1 MGAVATAIKW
11 TVGSVVVLGV
21 VGGVG
26 AMLLA
31 PKIKAQ
37 LDLAKGG
44 GVGVEVR
51 TDPVT
56 TGQLVRTVSAP
67 GFLEPVTKVS
77 LSARIS
83 AQITELPFEE
93 GDPVNKGDVV
103 VRLDNADLLAQ
114 LMSSEASL
122 LAEQAR
128 LDGARASYI
137 SAVSEW
143 ERRQQLYA
151 SNDVAKSMLEQ
162 AEAEKLRME
171 SNLRAAEAG
180 IEMAKAGIQRIRED
194 LRYAE
199 IVTPITGVVTQLN
212 AEAGEIVIT
221 GTMNNA
227 GTVIMEIA
235 DLSEMIVKVECD
247 ETDVADVRVGQ
258 KARIFLTAYPDE
270 DFTGTVRHIALKSTR
285 ARNGSDVFLVEV
297 LVDTEGRTLYS
308 GLNAS
313 VDIEVETLQEVM
325 LAPSQAVLDKRIDEL
340 PEEITKDNPAV
351 DNQKTF
357 ARIVY
362 EIRDG
367 KAHAVPVR
375 IGPSDLR
382 TTALVAGVEEG
393 AQIITGPYKALGNL
407 KHGDAVRLA
416 ADKSAKPDETAPEEP
431 AAAEA
436 ETQTESDTK
445 AEATER
451 ASR

>member
-1 MGAVATAIKW
+1 MGAVGTAIKW
-11 TVGSVVVLGV
+11 TVGTVVVLGV

-37 LDLAKGG
+37 MELARGG
-44 GVGVEVR
+44 GAGVEVR
-51 TDPVT
+51 AEPIS
-56 TGQLVRTVSAP
+56 TGSLVRTVTAP

-77 LSARIS
+77 ISARIS
-83 AQITELPFEE
+83 AQITDLPFEE
-93 GDPVNKGDVV
+93 GDPVNKDDVV

-114 LMSSEASL
+114 LASSEASL

-128 LDGARASYI
+128 LDGARATFI
-137 SAVSEW
+137 NAVAEW
-143 ERRQQLYA
+143 ERQQQLY
-151 SNDVAKSMLEQ
+151 STNDVAKSALEQ
-162 AEAEKLRME
+162 AEAEKLRAE
-171 SNLRAAEAG
+171 SNLRATEAA
-180 IEMAKAGIQRIRED
+180 IEMAKAGIQRIHED

-199 IVTPITGVVTQLN
+199 ITSPITGVVTQLN

-270 DFTGTVRHIALKSTR
+270 NFEGTVRHIALKSTK
-285 ARNGSDVFLVEV
+285 ARNNSDVFIVEV
-297 LVDTEGRTLYS
+297 LVKTDGRTLFS

-313 VDIEVETLQEVM
+313 VDIEVETLEGVM
-325 LAPSQAVLDKRIDEL
+325 LAPSQAVFDKRIDEL
-340 PEEITKDNPAV
+340 PEDIVRDNPAV
-351 DNQKTF
+351 DMQKTF

-362 EIRDG
+362 EVRDG
-367 KAHAVPVR
+367 KAHAVPVKT
-375 IGPSDLR
+375 GPSDLR
-382 TTALVAGVEEG
+382 TTSLIAGVDSG
-393 AQIITGPYKALGNL
+393 AKIITGPYKALSAL

-416 ADKSAKPDETAPEEP
+416 DRDEASSDDAQSAEDEP

-436 ETQTESDTK
+436 DD
-445 AEATER
+445 EATTER

>member
-1 MGAVATAIKW
+1 
-11 TVGSVVVLGV
+11 VVLGV

-37 LDLAKGG
+37 LDMAKQGG
-44 GVGVEVR
+44 SGVEVR
-51 TDPVT
+51 IDPVT

-93 GDPVNKGDVV
+93 GDSVNKDDVV

-128 LDGARASYI
+128 LDGARATYI
-137 SAVSEW
+137 NAVSEW
-143 ERRQQLYA
+143 ERRQQLYE
-151 SNDVAKSMLEQ
+151 SNDVAKSALEG
-162 AEAEKLRME
+162 AEAEKLRAQ

-199 IVTPITGVVTQLN
+199 IVSPITGVVTQLN

-258 KARIFLTAYPDE
+258 NARIFLTAYPDE
-270 DFTGTVRHIALKSTR
+270 HFEGTVRHIALKSTR

-297 LVDTEGRTLYS
+297 LVKTEGRTLYS

-313 VDIEVETLQEVM
+313 VDIEVETLQSVM

-340 PEEITKDNPAV
+340 PEEITRDNPAI
-351 DNQKTF
+351 DIQKTF

-375 IGPSDLR
+375 VGPSDLR

-416 ADKSAKPDETAPEEP
+416 ADKTAQPDADAADEP

-436 ETQTESDTK
+436 ESDDAPAAKPTEQ
-445 AEATER
+445 

>member
-1 MGAVATAIKW
+1 MGAVGTAIKW
-11 TVGSVVVLGV
+11 TIGSVVVIGV
-21 VGGVG
+21 IGGVG

-37 LDLAKGG
+37 MELARGG
-44 GVGVEVR
+44 GTGVEVR
-51 TDPVT
+51 AEPVN
-56 TGQLVRTVSAP
+56 TGSLVRTVSAP

-77 LSARIS
+77 ISARIS
-83 AQITELPFEE
+83 AQITDLPFEE
-93 GDPVNKGDVV
+93 GDSVNSGDVV

-114 LMSSEASL
+114 LASSEASL

-128 LDGARASYI
+128 LDGARATFI
-137 SAVSEW
+137 NAVAEW
-143 ERRQQLYA
+143 ERSQQLYA
-151 SNDVAKSMLEQ
+151 TNDVAKSTLEQ
-162 AEAEKLRME
+162 AEAEKLRAQ
-171 SNLRAAEAG
+171 SNLRATEAA

-199 IVTPITGVVTQLN
+199 ITSPITGIVTMLN
-212 AEAGEIVIT
+212 AEEGEIVIT

-247 ETDVADVRVGQ
+247 ETDIADVRIGQ
-258 KARIFLTAYPDE
+258 RAQVFLTAYPDE
-270 DFTGTVRHIALKSTR
+270 TFDGTVRHIALKSTT
-285 ARNGSDVFLVEV
+285 ARNGSDVFVVEV
-297 LVDTEGRTLYS
+297 LVDTQGRTLYS

-313 VDIEVETLQEVM
+313 VDIEVETLDGVM

-340 PEEITKDNPAV
+340 PDEIIRDNPVV

-375 IGPSDLR
+375 TGPSDLR
-382 TTALVAGVEEG
+382 TTALMAGVDTG

-416 ADKSAKPDETAPEEP
+416 DASTPQTETDEP
-431 AAAEA
+431 ADAQAESDE
-436 ETQTESDTK
+436 ETQSETD
-445 AEATER
+445 ANTER